1 MPDYIH
7 TVRALTGHIPLIL
20 NAAAGLVVRNR
31 QDILLQERADG
42 GWCLPGGYLEFG
54 ETYAEA
60 VVREMKEDSGL
71 DVTIIRSLG
80 MYDNHYYM
88 DYPNGDRVMNIAQ
101 AFLVQ
106 PVGGAL
112 EDAAKNET
120 AQLRYFA
127 FDNLPPIIFK
137 QNEDMVQ
144 DVWALIQAGTL

>member
-20 NAAAGLVVRNR
+20 NAAAGIVVRNR
-31 QDILLQERADG
+31 REVLLQERADG

-60 VVREMKEDSGL
+60 VVREMKEDAGL
-71 DVTIIRSLG
+71 DVEIIQSLG

-101 AFLVQ
+101 AFLVK

-112 EDAAKNET
+112 DQAAKNET
-120 AQLRYFA
+120 AQLRYFPFTA
-127 FDNLPPIIFK
+127 LPPIIFK
-137 QNEDMVQ
+137 QNEDMIL
-144 DVWALIQAGTL
+144 DVWQNIQDGVL